1 MPVLHILGLTTCS
14 KILYNDIFSQDISY
28 CMTFSYTKKAPRHGS
43 QPQLDAFSDL
53 SLNDRQLYQTI
64 MYCLLLKPGKPE
76 DFSDYILIFRC

>member
-28 CMTFSYTKKAPRHGS
+28 CMTFSHTKKAPCHGS

-76 DFSDYILIFRC
+76 DFSDYTLIFRC